1 MQTRFQVREIDVSKG
16 YCLLVT
22 DKNRTRVT
30 FGFDDLDAQLQRL
43 EQFLVFTDDSRMELE
58 TVNLLVQRNIPVT
71 FAKPASQ
78 VINDTIDP
86 EGEEPRILRA
96 LPVNPEAKKELRRQE
111 KNQRRPGPRRK
122 FAGRNRWNVGGK
134 INSMA
139 SSDLMV
145 GLEIGTSKICVV
157 VGEGRPD
164 GTIKILGVGQAPSR
178 GVRKGEIV
186 DFETAMKC
194 VHEAVVDAE
203 TKSDIMI
210 ESVYVAV
217 AGSHIQSFNNRGAV
231 LLPEDR
237 DEIDEQDIEDVK
249 ISAREVSIPAPNAF
263 LHSII
268 QHYHVDGQDGVLN
281 PVGMLGQKLEA
292 DFHIIHG
299 VRTRI
304 QNTIRCVKE
313 LPLEV
318 EDVVFSALAAAQVV
332 LTPQQKSLGALVIDI
347 GGGTTDYILYVDGV
361 VKQTG
366 VLGVGGD
373 HITND
378 ISMGLRIPMTRAEK
392 LKIEE
397 GSVTLGNCLP
407 GETVQLKDD
416 SGFAGKEIERET
428 LNTIIHLRLRETFEL
443 LKRKLEEE
451 PFINYISEGVFITGG
466 CSHLKGIDHLAEEI
480 FELPARVAHAQ
491 TMSGLT
497 SAFENPQFSAA
508 IGLIRYAQAV
518 QSSGRSAAGSA
529 AFSDKIFSGMR

>member
-1 MQTRFQVREIDVSKG
+1 
-16 YCLLVT
+16 
-22 DKNRTRVT
+22 
-30 FGFDDLDAQLQRL
+30 
-43 EQFLVFTDDSRMELE
+43 
-58 TVNLLVQRNIPVT
+58 
-71 FAKPASQ
+71 
-78 VINDTIDP
+78 
-86 EGEEPRILRA
+86 
-96 LPVNPEAKKELRRQE
+96 
-111 KNQRRPGPRRK
+111 
-122 FAGRNRWNVGGK
+122 
-134 INSMA
+134 MA

-203 TKSDIMI
+203 TNSDVMI
-210 ESVYVAV
+210 RSVYVGVSGA
-217 AGSHIQSFNNRGAV
+217 HIMSFNNRGSV
-231 LLPEDR
+231 TLPEER

-249 ISAREVSIPAPNAF
+249 LNAREVSIPAQNAF

-281 PVGMLGQKLEA
+281 PIGMLGERLEA

-313 LPLEV
+313 LPLDV
-318 EDVVFSALAAAQVV
+318 EDVVFNALASAQVV
-332 LTPQQKSLGALVIDI
+332 LTPNQKNLGALVIDI
-347 GGGTTDYILYVDGV
+347 GGGTTDYILYVDGA
-361 VKQTG
+361 VKQSG
-366 VLGVGGD
+366 CLAVGGD

-392 LKIEE
+392 LKLTE
-397 GSVTLGNCLP
+397 GAVTLGNSLP
-407 GETVQLKDD
+407 GETILLKDD

-451 PFINYISEGVFITGG
+451 PFINYIGEGIFITGG

-480 FELPARVAHAQ
+480 FELPARVSHAQ

-508 IGLIRYAQAV
+508 IGLIKYAQAV
-518 QSSGRSAAGSA
+518 QVDRRPRT
-529 AFSDKIFSGMR
+529 AFSRLFGKILGSRS

>member
-1 MQTRFQVREIDVSKG
+1 M
-16 YCLLVT
+16 
-22 DKNRTRVT
+22 
-30 FGFDDLDAQLQRL
+30 
-43 EQFLVFTDDSRMELE
+43 
-58 TVNLLVQRNIPVT
+58 
-71 FAKPASQ
+71 
-78 VINDTIDP
+78 
-86 EGEEPRILRA
+86 
-96 LPVNPEAKKELRRQE
+96 
-111 KNQRRPGPRRK
+111 
-122 FAGRNRWNVGGK
+122 AGN
-134 INSMA
+134 
-139 SSDLMV
+139 DLMV

-178 GVRKGEIV
+178 GVRKSEIV

-203 TKSDIMI
+203 TKSDVMI
-210 ESVYVAV
+210 RSVYVGVTGA
-217 AGSHIQSFNNRGAV
+217 HIQSFNNRGCV
-231 LLPEDR
+231 ILPEDR
-237 DEIDEQDIEDVK
+237 DEMDEQDIEDVK
-249 ISAREVSIPAPNAF
+249 INAREVSIPAQNVF

-281 PVGMLGQKLEA
+281 PVGMLGHKLEA
-292 DFHIIHG
+292 DFHIVHG

-318 EDVVFSALAAAQVV
+318 EDVVFTALASAQIV
-332 LTPQQKSLGALVIDI
+332 LTQHQKNLGALVIDI
-347 GGGTTDYILYVDGV
+347 GAGTTDYILYVDGA
-361 VKQTG
+361 VKQSG

-397 GSVTLGNCLP
+397 GSVILGNCLP
-407 GETVQLKDD
+407 GDTILLKDD

-443 LKRKLEEE
+443 LKRQLEEE
-451 PFINYISEGVFITGG
+451 PFINYIGEGIFITGG
-466 CSHLKGIDHLAEEI
+466 CSHLNGIDHLAEEV

-508 IGLIRYAQAV
+508 IGLIKYAQAI
-518 QSSGRSAAGSA
+518 QIDRRPRHSLGRLFG
-529 AFSDKIFSGMR
+529 KIFNGMRS

>member
-1 MQTRFQVREIDVSKG
+1 
-16 YCLLVT
+16 
-22 DKNRTRVT
+22 
-30 FGFDDLDAQLQRL
+30 
-43 EQFLVFTDDSRMELE
+43 
-58 TVNLLVQRNIPVT
+58 
-71 FAKPASQ
+71 
-78 VINDTIDP
+78 
-86 EGEEPRILRA
+86 
-96 LPVNPEAKKELRRQE
+96 
-111 KNQRRPGPRRK
+111 
-122 FAGRNRWNVGGK
+122 
-134 INSMA
+134 MA
-139 SSDLMV
+139 SNDLMV

-157 VGEGRPD
+157 VGEARPD
-164 GTIKILGVGQAPSR
+164 GTIKLLGVGQAPSR

-203 TKSDIMI
+203 QKSDVMI
-210 ESVYVAV
+210 RSVYVAV
-217 AGSHIQSFNNRGAV
+217 AGSHIQSFNNRGCV
-231 LLPEDR
+231 TLPDDQ

-249 ISAREVSIPAPNAF
+249 VSAREVSIPAQNAF

-292 DFHIIHG
+292 DFHIVHG

-318 EDVVFSALAAAQVV
+318 EDVVFGPLASAQVV
-332 LTPQQKSLGALVIDI
+332 LTQHQKNLGALVIDI
-347 GGGTTDYILYVDGV
+347 GGGTTDFIIYVDGA
-361 VKQTG
+361 VKQSG
-366 VLGVGGD
+366 VLAVGGD

-407 GETVQLKDD
+407 GETILLKDD

-428 LNTIIHLRLRETFEL
+428 LNTIIHLRMREVLDL
-443 LKRKLEEE
+443 LKRKVDEES
-451 PFINYISEGVFITGG
+451 FINYAGAGIFITGG
-466 CSHLKGIDHLAEEI
+466 CSLLNGIENLAQDI
-480 FELPARVAHAQ
+480 FEMPAHTAHAQ

-497 SAFENPQFSAA
+497 SAFENPQFSTA
-508 IGLIRYAQAV
+508 IGLIKYAQAV
-518 QSSGRSAAGSA
+518 QSDRPRTHGISR
-529 AFSDKIFSGMR
+529 IFSRLFNGIR